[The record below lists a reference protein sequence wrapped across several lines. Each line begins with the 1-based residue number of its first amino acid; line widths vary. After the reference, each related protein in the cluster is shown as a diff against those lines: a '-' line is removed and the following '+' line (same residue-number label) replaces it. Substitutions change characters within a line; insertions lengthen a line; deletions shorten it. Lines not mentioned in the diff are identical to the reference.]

1 MGTGFLFK
9 INAARYS
16 SGSNTSPASRSGTVR
31 PSRISRLGDEKLHYY
46 GISYG
51 TWLGFW
57 YAGLFPERAGPMV
70 LDSNMNFSR
79 SIHEASIASKQG
91 QALTFKNSSPPMQP
105 GMTTC
110 RAWAPMPPW

>member
-1 MGTGFLFK
+1 M
-9 INAARYS
+9 
-16 SGSNTSPASRSGTVR
+16 R

-91 QALTFKNSSPPMQP
+91 QALTFNEFIAPYAARHDDLLGLGANATLVKANLQSVGPP
-105 GMTTC
+105 
-110 RAWAPMPPW
+110 ASE